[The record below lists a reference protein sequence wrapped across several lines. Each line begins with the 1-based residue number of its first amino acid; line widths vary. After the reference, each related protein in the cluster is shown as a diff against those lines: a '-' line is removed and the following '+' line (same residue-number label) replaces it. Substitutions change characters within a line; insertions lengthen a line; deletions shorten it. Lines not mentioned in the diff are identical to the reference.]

1 MINYID
7 QTDLLRLKCDQDFRA
22 LLSGSGCGVADESLT
37 KQICP
42 VTPNTSYE
50 TTAFIFVNINLCS

>member
-1 MINYID
+1 MSVI
-7 QTDLLRLKCDQDFRA
+7 
-22 LLSGSGCGVADESLT
+22 ADESLT

-50 TTAFIFVNINLCS
+50 TTALSFVDIVNIKHRLAPGQL